1 MSCFTFRYRLQNFV
15 FFLWFL
21 DEAGFLPT
29 KSRDVTLKLIVSS
42 ASENQLWF
50 LCLQQNIAWW
60 IQYTSY
66 LDVTSVLACVVML
79 VWLLSSMHIAH
90 SAARLHYQHKHFR
103 STGCWSHSNFFFLKS
118 TGCWSHLKT
127 NILSQQYVGL
137 TQKQTFLV
145 SLKNKHFKTT
155 VCWSRS
161 KTNILRQQY
170 VGLAQK
176 QTF

>member
-1 MSCFTFRYRLQNFV
+1 MSCFTFRYRSQNFV

-29 KSRDVTLKLIVSS
+29 KSRDVTLKLTVGS

-60 IQYTSY
+60 IQCTSY

-90 SAARLHYQHKHFR
+90 SAAWLHYQHKHSR
-103 STGCWSHSNFFFLKS
+103 STGCWSHSIFLILSQQGVGLIKNKHFNRVLVSFKNKHFKS
-118 TGCWSHLKT
+118 TVCWAHSKT
-127 NILSQQYVGL
+127 NILTQQYVGL
-137 TQKQTFLV
+137 TEKQTF
-145 SLKNKHFKTT
+145 
-155 VCWSRS
+155 
-161 KTNILRQQY
+161 
-170 VGLAQK
+170 
-176 QTF
+176 